1 MDLEELAKQ
10 YGGVSTKVEPV
21 NLEKLAKELGGTSR
35 PVKAL
40 TAQKPLPTLRLS
52 LLQAL
57 VS

>member
-35 PVKAL
+35 PVKER
-40 TAQKPLPTLRLS
+40 TVT
-52 LLQAL
+52 
-57 VS
+57 